1 MIDQVAPT
9 AVESITRGILLGT
22 GAFAAAMLFYLAYVR
37 SLSLV
42 RYKHPYDLA
51 YLLFDLGVAITKL
64 VIDSLV
70 FGSHRIQLSWIVVA
84 YTFGETMIFVGV
96 LGVVLYH
103 RRVQRERLEIKNG
116 FEPVHRVP
124 GSGEEA

>member
-1 MIDQVAPT
+1 MIAQTAPSV
-9 AVESITRGILLGT
+9 VETITRAILLGT
-22 GAFAAAMLFYLAYVR
+22 GTFAAAMLFYLAYVR

-51 YLLFDLGVAITKL
+51 YLLFDVGVAITKL

-70 FGSHRIQLSWIVVA
+70 YGSDRIQLSWIVVA
-84 YTFGETMIFVGV
+84 YTSGETMIFIGV

-116 FEPVHRVP
+116 TVHRVP